1 MPSIITKNFSTELAQ
16 DFTFLFDIGANDYLP
31 QDKKSFIFAVLGKQI
46 PWNAGVEVVPTP
58 TQSIPGVV
66 QCWDNAIVAKR
77 MSLNDVSYVVPRRN
91 WTSNTRYY
99 TYDSGNANY
108 YVLNSRDQIFKCLDN
123 NGGAN
128 STDEPQLFLSS
139 TSLEEPYFQT
149 TDRYK
154 WKYMYTLNTAQ
165 KERFLTS
172 DWMPVTYNKFVRAAA
187 LNRSIDIVKVTN
199 TGNNYVN
206 GSTQAI
212 ISINGDGT
220 GAVLRANVS
229 NGRVQNVIVQNR
241 GLNYTKANVIF
252 TDITGGNGSN
262 AAATIS
268 LAPQNGHGYDPVE
281 ELSANTIM
289 LNVDFAGSESGD
301 FPAENEFRQISLV
314 KNPYSFETSTLASGQ
329 LYNVYT
335 KINVSPGI
343 GNFNNDE
350 YVYQGDTIENAT
362 FSAQVISFDELT
374 NNLFLNNILGAF
386 QPNVTIKGNLSGAIR
401 VGVSK
406 IDPELQLYSG
416 KTLMIINQQPLTRDP
431 DQTDRIKFILSF

>member
-1 MPSIITKNFSTELAQ
+1 MPSIITKNFSAELAQ
-16 DFTFLFDIGANDYLP
+16 DFTSLFDIGANDYLP
-31 QDKKSFIFAVLGKQI
+31 QDKKSFIFTILGKQI
-46 PWNAGVEVVPTP
+46 PWNDGVEVAPTP

-91 WTSNTRYY
+91 WTSNTSYY

-123 NGGAN
+123 NSGAS

-229 NGRVQNVIVQNR
+229 NGRVQNVIVQSR

-289 LNVDFAGSESGD
+289 LNVDFAGNESGD

-314 KNPYSFETSTLASGQ
+314 KNPYAYGTSTLASGQ

-350 YVYQGDTIENAT
+350 YVYQGDTIETAT

-374 NNLFLNNILGAF
+374 NDLFLNNILGTF

-406 IDPELQLYSG
+406 TDPELQLYSG